1 LGNSSGRYHATAESC
16 QEAGPRPPGAGAVDH
31 SFQKL
36 LQYEQCQ
43 HLAYIKECHRMREVG
58 PADPMAFHGSWL
70 SRSVRRRRSNLKY
83 PMVDRKAVLEAIA
96 EFFAENFPKVPRD
109 NIEGM
114 KASDVIQ
121 QSLDL
126 VEFVLHLEEKLGL
139 EININTLGEKL
150 ITKTFGE
157 LADDLVAIGKGA

>member
-1 LGNSSGRYHATAESC
+1 MWRAE
-16 QEAGPRPPGAGAVDH
+16 A
-31 SFQKL
+31 
-36 LQYEQCQ
+36 
-43 HLAYIKECHRMREVG
+43 
-58 PADPMAFHGSWL
+58 AFEFELIH
-70 SRSVRRRRSNLKY
+70 
-83 PMVDRKAVLEAIA
+83 MIERKAVLEAIA
-96 EFFAENFPKVPRD
+96 EFFAENFPNVPRD

-157 LADDLVAIGKGA
+157 LADDLVTIGKEA

>member
-1 LGNSSGRYHATAESC
+1 MIE
-16 QEAGPRPPGAGAVDH
+16 
-31 SFQKL
+31 
-36 LQYEQCQ
+36 
-43 HLAYIKECHRMREVG
+43 
-58 PADPMAFHGSWL
+58 
-70 SRSVRRRRSNLKY
+70 
-83 PMVDRKAVLEAIA
+83 RKAVLEAIA
-96 EFFAENFPKVPRD
+96 EFFAENFPNVPRD

-157 LADDLVAIGKGA
+157 LAEDRKSTRLNSSHKKASRMPSSA

>member
-1 LGNSSGRYHATAESC
+1 M
-16 QEAGPRPPGAGAVDH
+16 
-31 SFQKL
+31 
-36 LQYEQCQ
+36 
-43 HLAYIKECHRMREVG
+43 I
-58 PADPMAFHGSWL
+58 
-70 SRSVRRRRSNLKY
+70 
-83 PMVDRKAVLEAIA
+83 DRKAVLEAMV
-96 EFFAENFPKVPRD
+96 EFFAENFPNVPRD

-157 LADDLVAIGKGA
+157 LADDLVMIGNEA

>member
-1 LGNSSGRYHATAESC
+1 
-16 QEAGPRPPGAGAVDH
+16 
-31 SFQKL
+31 
-36 LQYEQCQ
+36 
-43 HLAYIKECHRMREVG
+43 
-58 PADPMAFHGSWL
+58 
-70 SRSVRRRRSNLKY
+70 
-83 PMVDRKAVLEAIA
+83 MVDRKAVLEAIA
-96 EFFAENFPKVPRD
+96 EFFAENFPNVPRD
-109 NIEGM
+109 RIEGM

-157 LADDLVAIGKGA
+157 LADDLVTIGNEA

>member
-1 LGNSSGRYHATAESC
+1 
-16 QEAGPRPPGAGAVDH
+16 
-31 SFQKL
+31 
-36 LQYEQCQ
+36 
-43 HLAYIKECHRMREVG
+43 
-58 PADPMAFHGSWL
+58 
-70 SRSVRRRRSNLKY
+70 
-83 PMVDRKAVLEAIA
+83 MVDRKAVLDAMG
-96 EFFAENFPKVPRD
+96 EFFAENVPNIPRD

-150 ITKTFGE
+150 ITETFGE

>member
-1 LGNSSGRYHATAESC
+1 MIE
-16 QEAGPRPPGAGAVDH
+16 
-31 SFQKL
+31 
-36 LQYEQCQ
+36 
-43 HLAYIKECHRMREVG
+43 
-58 PADPMAFHGSWL
+58 
-70 SRSVRRRRSNLKY
+70 
-83 PMVDRKAVLEAIA
+83 RKAVLEAIV
-96 EFFAENFPKVPRD
+96 EFFEENFPNVPRD
-109 NIEGM
+109 KIEGM

-157 LADDLVAIGKGA
+157 LADDLVTIGNEA

>member
-1 LGNSSGRYHATAESC
+1 MG
-16 QEAGPRPPGAGAVDH
+16 
-31 SFQKL
+31 
-36 LQYEQCQ
+36 
-43 HLAYIKECHRMREVG
+43 
-58 PADPMAFHGSWL
+58 
-70 SRSVRRRRSNLKY
+70 
-83 PMVDRKAVLEAIA
+83 
-96 EFFAENFPKVPRD
+96 EFFAENFPNIPRD

-150 ITKTFGE
+150 ITETFGE

>member
-1 LGNSSGRYHATAESC
+1 
-16 QEAGPRPPGAGAVDH
+16 
-31 SFQKL
+31 
-36 LQYEQCQ
+36 
-43 HLAYIKECHRMREVG
+43 
-58 PADPMAFHGSWL
+58 
-70 SRSVRRRRSNLKY
+70 
-83 PMVDRKAVLEAIA
+83 MVDRKAVLDAMG
-96 EFFAENFPKVPRD
+96 EFFAENFPNIPRD
-109 NIEGM
+109 DIEGM

-150 ITKTFGE
+150 ITETFGE

>member
-1 LGNSSGRYHATAESC
+1 
-16 QEAGPRPPGAGAVDH
+16 
-31 SFQKL
+31 
-36 LQYEQCQ
+36 
-43 HLAYIKECHRMREVG
+43 
-58 PADPMAFHGSWL
+58 
-70 SRSVRRRRSNLKY
+70 
-83 PMVDRKAVLEAIA
+83 MVDRKAVLDAMG
-96 EFFAENFPKVPRD
+96 EFFAANFPNIPRD
-109 NIEGM
+109 DIEGM

-150 ITKTFGE
+150 ITETFGE

>member
-1 LGNSSGRYHATAESC
+1 MIE
-16 QEAGPRPPGAGAVDH
+16 
-31 SFQKL
+31 
-36 LQYEQCQ
+36 
-43 HLAYIKECHRMREVG
+43 
-58 PADPMAFHGSWL
+58 
-70 SRSVRRRRSNLKY
+70 
-83 PMVDRKAVLEAIA
+83 RKAVLEAIV
-96 EFFAENFPKVPRD
+96 EFFEENFPNVPRD

-157 LADDLVAIGKGA
+157 LADDLVAIGNEA